1 MPTYDQYAE
10 TNLVRSIVLYD
21 WNAATTTAGARDVF
35 DVLAAAIGRP
45 PDIATVLDEKKERDY
60 LYKNFFRRGI
70 IDQKEWLEFGYL
82 WKRSEDV
89 LSDFAIEAHFVPDK
103 FRCVTFHLDEA
114 ATDDSLRVYETVA
127 GILVNALQP
136 IYGIGYTMPYYW
148 GPRAFAT
155 GTISSRYA
163 IADKTFYGAPEQMKR
178 QAQAFRGEYLADN
191 DRRNLDHML
200 RDVFEINFLSKG
212 HLERRVEGRAL
223 KDWIGENAVGKL
235 QQLTSVCWRWDV
247 PLEKIERI
255 RRVLIEAGST
265 VVKE

>member
-21 WNAATTTAGARDVF
+21 WDAATTTSGARDIF

-45 PDIATVLDEKKERDY
+45 PDIATVLDEQKGRDY
-60 LYKNFFRRGI
+60 SYKNFLRREI

-89 LSDFAIEAHFVPDK
+89 LSDFAIEVHFVPYK

-114 ATDDSLRVYETVA
+114 AADDSLGVYETAVR
-127 GILVNALQP
+127 ILVNALQP

-163 IADKTFYGAPEQMKR
+163 TVDKTFYGAPEQVKR
-178 QAQAFRGEYLADN
+178 QSQAFRGEYLAHN
-191 DRRNLDHML
+191 DQRNLDHML
-200 RDVFEINFLSKG
+200 RDLFEINFVSKG

-223 KDWIGENAVGKL
+223 KDWIGANAVGTL

-247 PLEKIERI
+247 PPEKIERI
-255 RRVLIEAGST
+255 RRVLMEAGLT
-265 VVKE
+265 VVKD